1 MADVDDKPGSGELIF
16 LEPVFLTKVWG
27 GTRLRDLY
35 GYVLPVDEKVGECL
49 AISARP
55 EGDCI
60 VKRGRFAGM
69 RLSALWTE
77 RRDLF
82 GGLQTDTFPL
92 QVKILDAHEDL
103 SVQVHPDEGYAARH
117 NGGGKN
123 ECWYVLRAGDAGR
136 VVIGHE
142 AESAREFAGLAREGR
157 WGELLR
163 SVEMR
168 EGDSF
173 FIPAGTVHAILA
185 GSLIY
190 EVQQSS
196 DTTYRLFDYDR
207 LDGGAKRQLHV
218 EEALD
223 VVVAPS
229 RPVAVSPVVTV
240 LEGAT
245 RTLLTRNDFF
255 TFSRWDVDRAATV
268 PVDAPFLLVSAM
280 EGSGTVNGAEV
291 AAGDHF
297 IVPSGVRELDVTGPL
312 TLMVTGP

>member
-35 GYVLPVDEKVGECL
+35 GYALPANEKVGECL

-82 GGLQTDTFPL
+82 GGIQADTFPL

-103 SVQVHPDEGYAARH
+103 SVQVHPDEGYAACH

-255 TFSRWDVDRAATV
+255 TFSRWDIDRAAIV

>member
-1 MADVDDKPGSGELIF
+1 MADVNEKPGAGELIF

-35 GYVLPVDEKVGECL
+35 GYALPANVKVGECL

-69 RLSALWTE
+69 RLSALWAE

-82 GGLQTDTFPL
+82 GGIQADTFPL
-92 QVKILDAHEDL
+92 QVKILDAHDDL

-142 AESAREFAGLAREGR
+142 AESAGEFARLAREGC
-157 WGELLR
+157 WSELLR

-168 EGDSF
+168 EGDAF
-173 FIPAGTVHAILA
+173 FIQAGTVHAILA

-207 LDGGAKRQLHV
+207 LDGGVKRQLHV
-218 EEALD
+218 EQAID
-223 VVVAPS
+223 VVLAPC
-229 RPVAVSPVVTV
+229 RPVAVSPVVTM

-268 PVDAPFLLVSAM
+268 PVDASFLLVSAM

-291 AAGDHF
+291 ATGDHF

-312 TLMVTGP
+312 TLMVTGL